1 MAEQLEVHASKIE
14 RLEKDTEEQWSHI
27 NKIEEM
33 LHKLVPVWVA
43 LILMAMS
50 GITGAA
56 LTFAGMIIKFK

>member
-1 MAEQLEVHASKIE
+1 MTEQLEVHASKIE
-14 RLEKDTEEQWSHI
+14 RLEKDTDEQWTHI
-27 NKIEEM
+27 NKIEDM

-43 LILMAMS
+43 LVLMAMS